1 MPKITT
7 IVFLFISGMVGGI
20 FADQIFWPYLIEKPL
35 FSQYRPEK
43 NPIYVTEKKEITIVE
58 NTALVDAIEKVENT
72 IVGVRTKTAEGNI
85 LEGSGLIVTSD
96 GLFITLNDLVPKG
109 SEFLFYIDGQPIS
122 FQIIKRDAGQNL
134 ALIKAEKENLSTVG
148 FADLDKAR
156 IGQRVFL
163 IGALLDNDNKKVI
176 KKIANEGIIKSLNQ
190 ELIETNISEDANL
203 AGSPLFDI
211 EGRCLGLNQI
221 NSQGEITAIS
231 VNQIKNFI
239 GL

>member
-7 IVFLFISGMVGGI
+7 IVFLFISGIAGGI
-20 FADQIFWPYLIEKPL
+20 FADQILWPYFIEKPL
-35 FSQYRPEK
+35 FYQYRLEQ
-43 NPIYVTEKKEITIVE
+43 NPIYITEKKEITIIE
-58 NTALVDAIEKVENT
+58 NTALQNAIEKVENT
-72 IVGVRTKTAEGNI
+72 IVGVRTKTADGKI

-109 SEFLFYIDGQPIS
+109 SEFVFYIDGRPIS
-122 FQIIKRDAGQNL
+122 FQIIKRDANQNL
-134 ALIKAEKENLSTVG
+134 ALIKAEKESLSTVG

-163 IGALLDNDNKKVI
+163 IGALLDNKII
-176 KKIANEGIIKSLNQ
+176 KKTANEGIIKNFNQ
-190 ELIETNISEDANL
+190 ELIETNISEDVNL

-221 NSQGEITAIS
+221 NTQGKVVAIP
-231 VNQIKNFI
+231 VNLIKKFI